1 MFFHASRN
9 LDIIY
14 PIKETAMP
22 DSITVAAFV
31 IGLVFLIAAL
41 IGKEL
46 KIAAVEMPAL
56 NSKQRVIVGVLGVV
70 LVIFGLTDGKGL
82 GRQADP
88 ESAEATPPAAA
99 SAPAADP
106 APTNPG
112 EEPTQ
117 ASLESNGAALPP
129 EFAGNIRSAK
139 ASYGC
144 GILLGVVS
152 NNEEQ
157 LSVCG
162 LMPDVPEEWVTKARH
177 VNIDC
182 ATTASDRI
190 IVEVWTGANYSGEK
204 WGYSFGCP

>member
-1 MFFHASRN
+1 
-9 LDIIY
+9 
-14 PIKETAMP
+14 MP

-56 NSKQRVIVGVLGVV
+56 NSTQRVMVGVLGVV
-70 LVIFGLTDGKGL
+70 LVFFGLTEGQGF

-88 ESAEATPPAAA
+88 QSAAATLPAAT

-106 APTNPG
+106 APTSPV

-117 ASLESNGAALPP
+117 ASLESIGVALPP

-144 GILLGVVS
+144 GILLGVV
-152 NNEEQ
+152 NNTEEQ
-157 LSVCG
+157 LTVCG
-162 LMPDVPEEWVTKARH
+162 LMPDVPEEWVTKIRR

-182 ATTASDRI
+182 ATIASDRI
-190 IVEVWTGANYSGEK
+190 IVEVWTEANYSGET
-204 WGYSFGCP
+204 WGYTFGCP